1 MAQIDVAGIMDLLLQ
16 EAARG
21 DIAWRLALSFLV
33 VVGGLVALRLF
44 QGMLSGLVQARVIDR
59 SSRETIYRITKAAVY
74 MAIILTIIFIFT
86 GSTFV
91 MALLLVGFFGLI
103 IASWDIISNLVSYY
117 IIIGMR
123 LVGQGEYLV
132 LPNGIHG
139 KVRDIKPLHII
150 LESPHGLYSIPNIVV
165 IRDGMLQRRETF
177 SFRITVRVWG
187 LQDVHHIENVK
198 EIVRS
203 VVSMR
208 AKELLESMTKPLL
221 FIDEVSDD
229 SVTIKIVI
237 NTPGARPRL
246 EKLSQLIVE
255 LSKRLRESGYSHTIT
270 FETPEGYGQ
279 RWRTVE

>member
-1 MAQIDVAGIMDLLLQ
+1 MVQVDVTEIMDFVVK
-16 EAARG
+16 EASQG
-21 DIAWRLALSFLV
+21 DIAWRLVLSFSV
-33 VVGGLVALRLF
+33 VIGGLIALRLF

-59 SSRETIYRITKAAVY
+59 SSKDTIYRITKAAVY

-91 MALLLVGFFGLI
+91 MALLLVGFFGVI
-103 IASWDIISNLVSYY
+103 IASWDIIANLASYY
-117 IIIGMR
+117 IIIGLR

-132 LPNGIHG
+132 LPNGVHG

-150 LESPHGLYSIPNIVV
+150 LESPHGLYSIPNITI
-165 IRDGMLQRRETF
+165 IRDGVLQRRETF
-177 SFRITVRVWG
+177 SFRVTVRVWG

-208 AKELLESMTKPLL
+208 AKELLESMTKPGL
-221 FIDEVSDD
+221 FIDEISDD
-229 SVTIKIVI
+229 SITVKIVI

>member
-1 MAQIDVAGIMDLLLQ
+1 MAQVDVAGIMDFLIE
-16 EAARG
+16 EASRE
-21 DIAWRLALSFLV
+21 DIAWKLVLSLSV
-33 VVGGLVALRLF
+33 LIGGLIALRLF
-44 QGMLSGLVQARVIDR
+44 HGMLSGLVQARVIDR

-74 MAIILTIIFIFT
+74 LAIILTIIFIFT

-91 MALLLVGFFGLI
+91 MALLLVALFGVI
-103 IASWDIISNLVSYY
+103 IASWDIIANLASYY
-117 IIIGMR
+117 IIIGLR
-123 LVGQGEYLV
+123 LVGQGEYIV

-150 LESPHGLYSIPNIVV
+150 LESPHGLYSIPNITI

-177 SFRITVRVWG
+177 SFRVTVRVWG
-187 LQDVHHIENVK
+187 LQDVHHIENVR

-208 AKELLESMTKPLL
+208 AKELLESMTKPNL
-221 FIDEVSDD
+221 FIDEVTDD
-229 SVTIKIVI
+229 SVTMKIVI

-246 EKLSQLIVE
+246 DKLSQLIVE

-279 RWRTVE
+279 RWRAVE